1 VITWIELIKVLN
13 WFRYSEFKSKDK
25 AGGSKFKKNSLNK
38 LVDKALRRE
47 LDLKQDS

>member
-1 VITWIELIKVLN
+1 MVSEKVHKFAAIKAQ
-13 WFRYSEFKSKDK
+13 SEKI
-25 AGGSKFKKNSLNK
+25 SLNK